1 MPVVLGQK
9 GFIELQRT
17 SLQYA
22 LTTTLDT
29 SDVNTTRKRFS
40 VDFASGSIITGDKLQ
55 ISTTDGSN
63 LQLVSGH
70 SYPDGSWYVHVDAV
84 GGMRLYSSFG
94 HAVLGG
100 TTNALTLVAPTT
112 AKEIS
117 LIARNASYR
126 PLARVKN
133 YEFTTTRE
141 QVQVELLGDEFRQQ
155 YEAGRISGQG
165 SMTCE
170 WEYRY
175 VSSDPDYS
183 LDQEFSAY
191 LARLVL
197 RLQQGADFNG
207 RFFLFRESATSEN
220 NCWYECEGQVTN
232 CAITIP
238 NVGIVETRIDFVTS
252 GPFHL
257 RVGAIPGFLKQES
270 ADYILK
276 EDGNKLFLEDDST

>member
-29 SDVNTTRKRFS
+29 SDVNTSRKRFS
-40 VDFASGSIITGDKLQ
+40 VDFAAGSIITGDKLE
-55 ISTTDGSN
+55 ISTKDGSN
-63 LQLVSGH
+63 LELVSGH
-70 SYPDGSWYVHVDAV
+70 NYPDGSWFVAVDDV
-84 GGMRLYSSFG
+84 GGMRLYDTFA
-94 HAVLGG
+94 HAVGG
-100 TTNALTLVAPTT
+100 GASNAVTLVTPSSS
-112 AKEIS
+112 KEIS
-117 LIARNASYR
+117 FKARNVSYR

-175 VSSDPDYS
+175 VASDPDYS
-183 LDQEFSAY
+183 TNQEFSAY

-207 RFFLFRESATSEN
+207 RFFLYRESAGSVN

-252 GPFHL
+252 GAFQL
-257 RVGAIPGFLKQES
+257 KVGATPGYLLQES
-270 ADYILK
+270 TDFLLQ
-276 EDGNKLFLEDDST
+276 EDGNKLSLEDDAT